1 MFKHSLEVI
10 KMSTQVENKMEKSVK
25 DSLTVM
31 TQIVL
36 PRDTNNFGSLYGG
49 KLLDWIDIVGSTVAM
64 RHADHRVVTASIDSL
79 HFLHPVRRGDIVIL
93 TGRINYVGR
102 TSMEIEVN
110 VEAENPL
117 TDERKKTCTAY
128 LTYVAVDEGGNPVP
142 VSRLKLVTADEELRW
157 KQAIERRKVRLEM
170 RNKLLKEP

>member
-1 MFKHSLEVI
+1 MCS
-10 KMSTQVENKMEKSVK
+10 QVEDKVEKTVK

-64 RHADHRVVTASIDSL
+64 RHADNRVVTASIDSL
-79 HFLHPVRRGDIVIL
+79 HFLHPIKRGDIVIL
-93 TGRINYVGR
+93 TGWINYVGR

-110 VEAENPL
+110 VEAEDPL
-117 TDERKKTCTAY
+117 TDKRKKTCTAY
-128 LTYVAVDEGGNPVP
+128 LTYVAVDKEGNPVP
-142 VSRLKLVTADEELRW
+142 VPRLRLETDDEKLRW

-170 RNKLLKEP
+170 RKKMLEKSS